1 MRVIGAGDAIVT
13 SRFVA
18 GPGRNAISDLLH
30 EADSSLVNLETPLLG
45 TRPVPAR
52 IPRGMPLHSG
62 AFVAAELAELGFE
75 VVNLAN
81 NHAGDY
87 SPAGVLATLRAVSE
101 SGLRPVGAG
110 ATLTEACAPAFV
122 DTRGGRL
129 AVIGVSSSNAD
140 LYAAADGRVD
150 AAGRP
155 GLNPLRY
162 RIEYAVEEDAFEALL
177 DIDRRLG
184 LSAEAARRVTAS
196 ARAVPAEPSHLAF
209 GPTEFVRAQQF
220 AVRTSCDLRDLDRTA
235 AVIQSARADA
245 DAVVVTLH
253 CHEGPRSGWNTN
265 APAQFAAEAARI
277 WIDAGADA
285 VIGHGPHCVRGV
297 EVYRGKPIAYSLG
310 NFAFQLNGVRS
321 VPSESYLALG
331 LDPTTATIDD
341 YRAAVFARPDGT
353 PAGFYA
359 SARFWDG
366 LLADLEIQGGAVRL
380 TLRPVRVGSGTRP
393 DVLEQPALA
402 GGERGRAVLNRVA
415 ALSAAWDTRLDI
427 APDGTYAVVC

>member
-18 GPGRNAISDLLH
+18 GPDRDAISGLLH
-30 EADSSLVNLETPLLG
+30 EADTSLVNLETPLLG
-45 TRPVPAR
+45 ARPVPAR

-62 AFVAAELAELGFE
+62 AFVATELAMLGFE
-75 VVNLAN
+75 VANLAN

-87 SPAGVLATLRAVSE
+87 SPEGVLATLRAARD

-110 ATLTEACAPAFV
+110 PTLTEACAPAFV
-122 DTRGGRL
+122 DTAGGRL

-140 LYAAADGRVD
+140 LYAAADGRLD
-150 AAGRP
+150 AEGRP

-162 RIEYAVEEDAFEALL
+162 RTDYAVDDDAFEVLV
-177 DIDRRLG
+177 DIDRKLG

-196 ARAVPAEPSHLAF
+196 TGRMGADPSRLAF
-209 GPTEFVRAQQF
+209 GPAEFVRAGQF
-220 AVRTSCDLRDLDRTA
+220 AVRTRCDPLDLDRIA
-235 AVIQSARADA
+235 AATQAARAEA

-253 CHEGPRSGWNTN
+253 CHEGPRSGWNTE
-265 APAQFAAEAARI
+265 APAQFAVEAARA

-310 NFAFQLNGVRS
+310 NFAFQLNGVHS
-321 VPSESYLALG
+321 VPTESYLAMG
-331 LDPTTATIDD
+331 LDPITATMDD
-341 YRAAVFARPDGT
+341 YRAAVFARPDGA

-366 LLADLEIQGGAVRL
+366 LLADLEVEGGAARL
-380 TLRPVRVGSGTRP
+380 TLRPVSVGSGIRP

-402 GGERGRAVLNRVA
+402 GGDRGRAVLERVA
-415 ALSAAWDTRLDI
+415 ELSAPWGTRLDI
-427 APDGTYAVVC
+427 ALDGTCAAVC

>member
-18 GPGRNAISDLLH
+18 GSDRDAISGLLH
-30 EADSSLVNLETPLLG
+30 EADASLVNLETPLLG
-45 TRPVPAR
+45 ARPVPAR
-52 IPRGMPLHSG
+52 IPRGMPLRSG
-62 AFVAAELAELGFE
+62 AFVAAELAELGFK
-75 VVNLAN
+75 VANLAN

-87 SPAGVLATLRAVSE
+87 SSDGVLATLRAVRA

-110 ATLTEACAPAFV
+110 ATLTEACVPAFV
-122 DTRGGRL
+122 DTGGGRL

-140 LYAAADGRVD
+140 LYAAADGRID
-150 AAGRP
+150 AEGRP

-162 RIEYAVEEDAFEALL
+162 RTEYAVDDASFEALL

-184 LSAEAARRVTAS
+184 LSVEAARRITAS
-196 ARAVPAEPSHLAF
+196 AHGVQANPSRLAF
-209 GPTEFVRAQQF
+209 GLAEFVRAGQF
-220 AVRTSCDLRDLDRTA
+220 AVRTSCDPRDLDRIA
-235 AVIQSARADA
+235 AVTQSARAEA

-253 CHEGPRSGWNTN
+253 CHEGPRSGWNTE
-265 APAQFAAEAARI
+265 APAQFAAEAARA

-310 NFAFQLNGVRS
+310 NFVFQLNGVRS
-321 VPSESYLALG
+321 VPTESYLAMD
-331 LDPTTATIDD
+331 LDPTEATIDD
-341 YRAAVFARPDGT
+341 YRAAVFARPDGA

-359 SARFWDG
+359 STRFWDG
-366 LLADLEIQGGAVRL
+366 LLADLEVEGGVVRL
-380 TLRPVRVGSGTRP
+380 TLRPVSVGSGTRR

-402 GGERGRAVLNRVA
+402 QGDRARAVLDHVTK
-415 ALSAAWDTRLDI
+415 LSAPWGTRLDI
-427 APDGTYAVVC
+427 ATDGMCAAVR